1 MKAIGYVRV
10 STQEQ
15 AEEGV
20 SVAAQTA
27 KVRAQAIVSDLELL
41 DVIVDA
47 GASGKDLKRT
57 GIERVIRMV
66 KAREVQAIVV
76 PKIDRLTRSVRDL
89 IFLIELL
96 DKLGV
101 RLISLHE
108 TLDTST
114 ATGRMVIT
122 IIGAVAQM
130 EREQIGERTR
140 AALNHKK
147 QMGERVG
154 TLPYGFGAGQGPTL
168 ERNEQEQAIIDLI
181 LKLRSEGQ
189 SFRAIA
195 EELNSLGHNTR
206 TGGPWKHQY
215 VASIVSKHA

>member
-15 AEEGV
+15 ADEGV
-20 SVAAQTA
+20 SIDAQTA

-47 GASGKDLKRT
+47 GASGKDLKRA

-66 KAREVQAIVV
+66 KAREVQAIVI

-147 QMGERVG
+147 HLGERVG
-154 TLPYGFGAGQGPTL
+154 TLPYGFAAGSGGRL
-168 ERNEQEQAIIDLI
+168 ERNEQEQALIDFV
-181 LKLRSEGQ
+181 LKLRSEKQ

-195 EELNSLGHNTR
+195 EHLNAIGYKTR

-215 VASIVSKHA
+215 VASLVRKHV